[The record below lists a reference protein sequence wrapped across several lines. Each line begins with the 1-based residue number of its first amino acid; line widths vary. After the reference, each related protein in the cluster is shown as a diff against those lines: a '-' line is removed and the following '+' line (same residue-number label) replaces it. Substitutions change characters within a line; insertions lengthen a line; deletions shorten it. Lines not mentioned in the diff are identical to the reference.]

1 VISRSILAE
10 FMDKVISYL
19 QKNYISLLLLSL
31 LVVVYFVLRL
41 PNLTYLPVFAD
52 EAIYIRWAQVMKAEP
67 TLRFLPL
74 MDGKTPLFMWIMMP
88 AFKIF
93 SDPLL
98 AGRILS
104 VGSGFI
110 TLLGLFMLSKTFISQ
125 RTALWAAFLYVIT
138 PFFVFFDRMALV
150 DSMLAAFS
158 VWSIYLAFLLV
169 RYPRFDLA
177 MVLGYLLGGAL
188 LTKTP
193 AFFTILMLPFTALT
207 LNFKSANRQGRILK
221 LALLWLIALLI
232 AMAIYNILRLGPSFS
247 SLNSRNQDYV
257 LSPLDIITRPWDP
270 FIPHLGDLVDW
281 FPKLLGHVFLIFLG
295 AGIVVAVIRKNIY
308 LIALLLISFIPLLIE
323 MALLRTF
330 TARYIL
336 FAVTYFTLFAGFG
349 IDQILQLFPKKIP
362 ARLVTGILGL
372 VLLVW
377 PSYYLYHLHF
387 DIENTPMPRVEKNGY
402 LRQWTAGFG
411 LKEIAD
417 YLHQQSADQDI
428 VVGTDGGF
436 GTLPEGLQIYTDK
449 NRRIAFIPSI
459 SSPSAQLNNAA
470 KDHPT
475 FYVANKSKESQFGE
489 NLELIKSYPKVELE
503 DGFQEATML
512 FKVIYKEG
520 ATIK

>member
-1 VISRSILAE
+1 MS
-10 FMDKVISYL
+10 KVISYL
-19 QKNYISLLLLSL
+19 QKNYISLLLLGL
-31 LVVVYFVLRL
+31 LVLAYFILRL
-41 PNLTYLPVFAD
+41 PNLTLLPVFAD
-52 EAIYIRWAQVMKAEP
+52 EAIYIRWAQVMKSEP

-74 MDGKTPLFMWIMMP
+74 MDGKTPLFMWVMMP
-88 AFKIF
+88 VFKVF
-93 SDPLL
+93 NDPLF

-110 TLLGLFMLSKTFISQ
+110 TLLGLFMLSKTLISG
-125 RTALWAAFLYVIT
+125 RVALWSVFLYVVT

-150 DSMLAAFS
+150 DSMLTAFS
-158 VWSIYLAFLLV
+158 VWSIYLAFLLI
-169 RYPRFDLA
+169 RHPRFDLA
-177 MVLGYLLGGAL
+177 MILGYLLGGAL

-193 AFFTILMLPFTALT
+193 AFFTILTVPFTAIT
-207 LNFKSANRQGRILK
+207 LNFKAANRQGRILK
-221 LALLWLIALLI
+221 LALLWLIALVI

-257 LSPLDIITRPWDP
+257 LSPLDIIFRPWDP
-270 FIPHLGDLVDW
+270 FIPHLGDLSDW
-281 FPKLLGHVFLIFLG
+281 FPKLLGYPFLIFLSM
-295 AGIVVAVIRKNIY
+295 GIFVSIIRKNIY
-308 LIALLLISFIPLLIE
+308 LMAILLISFIPLFIE

-336 FAVTYFTLFAGFG
+336 FSVTYFTIFAAFG
-349 IDQILQLFPKKIP
+349 IDQVVQLAMKRIP
-362 ARLVTGILGL
+362 FKLVFGIITLIM
-372 VLLVW
+372 LVW
-377 PSYYLYHLHF
+377 PGYYLYYLHF
-387 DIENTPMPRVEKNGY
+387 DMENTPMPRVEKNGY

-417 YLHQQSADQDI
+417 YLHQQSVNQDI

-449 NRRIAFIPSI
+449 NRRIAYIPSI

-470 KDHPT
+470 KEHPT
-475 FYVANKSKESQFGE
+475 FFVANKSQESKFGE
-489 NLELIKSYPKVELE
+489 NLELIKTYPKVVSE

-512 FKVIYKEG
+512 FRVIYKEG